1 MSDPRIPRCLEPG
14 LAILVGTADAGGT
27 PHCCR
32 GVALAS
38 GDGVETVTVYVPV
51 ATSHQTVQNVAT
63 TRRIAISASHPI
75 DHRTIQLK
83 GTTLETRIAR
93 DDEAG
98 LVRARMDA
106 YGDVLERIGVPRA
119 LTRRVVH
126 WPAFAVTLRVEQI
139 FDQTPG
145 PNAGTRIQ

>member
-14 LAILVGTADAGGT
+14 LAILVGTVDAQGT
-27 PHCCR
+27 PSCCR

-38 GDGVETVTVYVPV
+38 DDGVETVTVYVPV

-83 GTTLETRIAR
+83 GTTLEARIAR
-93 DDEAG
+93 DDEAR

-106 YGDVLERIGVPRA
+106 YADVLERIGVPRA
-119 LTRRVVH
+119 LTGTVVH
-126 WPAFAVTLRVEQI
+126 WPAFAVTVRVEQI